1 MPHSIVPLPTST
13 WGDLEAIFDSL
24 ATSREEKDAVH
35 HLLKIT
41 REMAPYLSKLDL
53 LREIIS
59 IALVLLPVND
69 RPPEW
74 PWLQTADDP
83 RSARP
88 LS

>member
-1 MPHSIVPLPTST
+1 MPHSIIPLPTST

-24 ATSREEKDAVH
+24 AQTSQEKDAVH
-35 HLLKIT
+35 QLLAMT

-53 LREIIS
+53 LREIIC
-59 IALVLLPVND
+59 IALVLLPVSD

-74 PWLQTADDP
+74 PWLAGAQGP
-83 RSARP
+83 SSGRL